1 MSFEGIR
8 ADHLE
13 NYLEPKSRSNVY
25 SRVRLE
31 VKEDLLAASPRLLEQ
46 LAASGRTFEVLASD
60 HHPSVWNKKVV
71 DRQYIFF
78 SRSRQEREDIER
90 LADHDRS
97 LVSTLMDPTPFFK
110 YAFLSLCVSG
120 AGFEIAVKLHWR
132 AWVDRDNFLAR
143 LEQEGEREAFLDL
156 FAGLP
161 EEYTFG
167 LEGGQAFPVAEV
179 DGTRLG
185 EVTTAFRGGEG
196 MLSCGLT
203 VDPESC
209 EDLGPDIIDVAS
221 VAFMLLSP
229 IYDAV
234 AWSEEEDFIAL
245 SERTQAIDEKKQAVA
260 AEHRQER
267 EAFETRQREKH
278 QEQARRYEQERAEKL
293 EHQVYREEVRRAAAR
308 RAAEQEAQREQAR
321 RAAER
326 EAQREEARHAA
337 EQKAQPP
344 AEQRP
349 PAVEVRP
356 PRERPAPRPRAVRD
370 DGPFEVRPGVRVEI
384 GSGVLSGKWGVVQ
397 EIDNHGQAKVVL
409 GSLVARVPASDL
421 RAPVRGRRR

>member
-1 MSFEGIR
+1 MTFEGIR
-8 ADHLE
+8 AEHLE
-13 NYLEPKSRSNVY
+13 NYLEPRSRSNVY

-31 VKEDLLAASPRLLEQ
+31 LKEDLLAASARLLEQ
-46 LAASGRTFEVLASD
+46 LASSGRSFDVLASD
-60 HHPSVWNKKVV
+60 HHPSLWNRKVV
-71 DRQYIFF
+71 DRQFIFF
-78 SRSRQEREDIER
+78 SRGRQEREDIER
-90 LADHDRS
+90 LVDHDRA
-97 LVSTLMDPTPFFK
+97 LASTLMDPTPFFR
-110 YAFLSLCVSG
+110 YAFLSLCVSAG
-120 AGFEIAVKLHWR
+120 GFEIAVKLHWR

-143 LEQEGEREAFLDL
+143 LERQDDREAFLEL
-156 FAGLP
+156 FDGLP
-161 EEYTFG
+161 EEYAFG
-167 LEGGQAFPVAEV
+167 VEDGPLFPVADV
-179 DGTRLG
+179 DGAVLD
-185 EVTTAFRGGEG
+185 EVIAAFRQGEG
-196 MLSCGLT
+196 MLSCGLM

-209 EDLGPDIIDVAS
+209 EGLGPDIIDVAS

-234 AWSEEEDFIAL
+234 AWSEEEDFITL
-245 SERTQAIDEKKQAVA
+245 SERTQAIDERKQAVA

-267 EAFETRQREKH
+267 EAFETRKREKH

-308 RAAEQEAQREQAR
+308 RAAEQEAQREAAEREEAR

-326 EAQREEARHAA
+326 REPPAA
-337 EQKAQPP
+337 EERPE

-349 PAVEVRP
+349 EADVQRP
-356 PRERPAPRPRAVRD
+356 EKPRPERRPRAARRE
-370 DGPFEVRPGVRVEI
+370 GPFEVKPGVRVEI